1 MKIKYIT
8 WMDVRGKAEST
19 KEAVEDNQ
27 WKIIIKRE
35 CYVKI

>member
-27 WKIIIKRE
+27 WKEI
-35 CYVKI
+35 